1 MTLFSLFTFIPGGLC
16 GEKFRSKSLA
26 GSWETRDPDKQ
37 AVRRK
42 RRLGLPLQFRPHQDI
57 FGDCIAKGAL
67 TMSANVMWTRS
78 LVSESRPSKSVKAMA
93 PQSQVP
99 ESRFE
104 PCASTASLFLYAQGS
119 VILCL
124 HHDTLAV
131 ERRFTSHQ
139 DNIDFISVDNV
150 SERGAGRL
158 VVSYDVGQTAIV
170 WDIFT
175 GTEIARFASF
185 EHLRVAS
192 WMRNGNVAFGMNKRA
207 GRTWSFK
214 WIADRA
220 TIRQRQGRSNSF

>member
-1 MTLFSLFTFIPGGLC
+1 MPELTWN
-16 GEKFRSKSLA
+16 RSLA
-26 GSWETRDPDKQ
+26 P
-37 AVRRK
+37 
-42 RRLGLPLQFRPHQDI
+42 P
-57 FGDCIAKGAL
+57 
-67 TMSANVMWTRS
+67 
-78 LVSESRPSKSVKAMA
+78 SRPSKTVKAMA
-93 PQSQVP
+93 SQSQATEP
-99 ESRFE
+99 RFE
-104 PCASTASLFLYAQGS
+104 PCASTASLFLYSQNS

-139 DNIDFISVDNV
+139 EDIEFISVDNV

-192 WMRNGNVAFGMNKRA
+192 WMRNGNVAFGMA
-207 GRTWSFK
+207 GSAWVLFQLL
-214 WIADRA
+214 ILDLC
-220 TIRQRQGRSNSF
+220 RQRQRRSDSF